1 MCSRAAPG
9 HSVLPQGSADA
20 LSHPAITHQ
29 CKHFHPLFS
38 LVKPLALQLQKL
50 VFVASVSSSH
60 LSYVL
65 EKSQTLYQ
73 DPR

>member
-29 CKHFHPLFS
+29 CLHFQPLFS
-38 LVKPLALQLQKL
+38 LTRPLALQLQNHFFAAT
-50 VFVASVSSSH
+50 VCSSH

-73 DPR
+73 DP